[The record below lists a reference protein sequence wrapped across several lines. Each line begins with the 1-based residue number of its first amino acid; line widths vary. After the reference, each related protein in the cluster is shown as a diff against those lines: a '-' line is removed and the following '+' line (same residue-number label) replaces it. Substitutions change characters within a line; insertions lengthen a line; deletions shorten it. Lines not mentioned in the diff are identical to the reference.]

1 MITKEKLIGV
11 IQNLPENLSMDDL
24 LDKLMLIQKIDK
36 GLTQSMDNQIISD
49 ENLDSDLPE
58 WLS

>member
-36 GLTQSMDNQIISD
+36 GLTQSKDNQIISD
-49 ENLDSDLPE
+49 ENLDSDLHE